1 MINYHC
7 PNFYTNFFVFQVIL
21 KLKKEYPECLID
33 NVNIGSVYGCFPG
46 VIWNG
51 GGTQS
56 QERVNLE
63 TMVQMLTFYQDA
75 NLPVK
80 LTLTNPVL
88 DNLDC
93 LDKYSNSI
101 LQLCSN
107 FNNVEILVSSP
118 LLENHLNRFY
128 PNFTLSQSIIATTA
142 NNKNLEEYLQ
152 DCEKYHHIVL
162 PRRLVKN
169 KEFLSSIPIEYRH
182 KFELLCTDP
191 CPVDCPRLSEHY
203 YDFGRVQVGS
213 VLSEDSLPCSNPAIC
228 NTIFKSVIFKEHQ
241 ISLNEIK
248 EYYEPEQFT
257 EFKISGRGSIR
268 GILNMVPMIFK
279 PEYHTEIYNLLIT
292 NYVEQNGSII

>member
-21 KLKKEYPECLID
+21 KLKKEYPECFID

-93 LDKYSNSI
+93 L
-101 LQLCSN
+101 
-107 FNNVEILVSSP
+107 EI
-118 LLENHLNRFY
+118 
-128 PNFTLSQSIIATTA
+128 
-142 NNKNLEEYLQ
+142 
-152 DCEKYHHIVL
+152 
-162 PRRLVKN
+162 
-169 KEFLSSIPIEYRH
+169 
-182 KFELLCTDP
+182 
-191 CPVDCPRLSEHY
+191 
-203 YDFGRVQVGS
+203 GRAHV
-213 VLSEDSLPCSNPAIC
+213 
-228 NTIFKSVIFKEHQ
+228 
-241 ISLNEIK
+241 
-248 EYYEPEQFT
+248 
-257 EFKISGRGSIR
+257 
-268 GILNMVPMIFK
+268 
-279 PEYHTEIYNLLIT
+279 
-292 NYVEQNGSII
+292 